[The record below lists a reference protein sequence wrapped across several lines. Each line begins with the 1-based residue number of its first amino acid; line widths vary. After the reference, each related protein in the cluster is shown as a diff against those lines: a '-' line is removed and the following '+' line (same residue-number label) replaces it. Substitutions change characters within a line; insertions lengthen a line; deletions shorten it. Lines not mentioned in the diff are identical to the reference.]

1 MVTTDGNELL
11 QLSGLTYHY
20 PHEPL
25 VLDKVDLSL
34 HKGERVGL
42 EGPIGSG
49 KTTLLHLI
57 VGLLK
62 PQNGIVRV
70 FGRPRVTERDF
81 WEVRERVGLLFQ
93 DPDDQL
99 FCPTVAEDVAFG
111 PLNQGK
117 TREQAQQLVSD
128 TLEVLGLAGYEK
140 RVTHHLSGGEKRLVS
155 VASVL
160 AMQPDILLLDEP
172 IEGLDPD
179 TRDRFTKVL
188 LSLPQT
194 MLVVSHHHSF
204 LDRVT
209 TRRLRLNGA
218 CITEA

>member
-1 MVTTDGNELL
+1 MVTVDGNELL
-11 QLSGLTYHY
+11 QLRGLTYHY

-25 VLDKVDLSL
+25 VLDNVDLTL
-34 HKGERVGL
+34 RKGERVGL

-62 PQNGIVRV
+62 PRTGIVSV
-70 FGRPRVTERDF
+70 FGQPRVTERDF

-117 TREQAQQLVSD
+117 TREEAQQLVAD
-128 TLEVLGLAGYEK
+128 TLEVLGLAGFEK

-179 TRDRFTKVL
+179 TRERFTKVL

-194 MLVVSHHHSF
+194 MLVVSHHQPF

-218 CITEA
+218 CITDA